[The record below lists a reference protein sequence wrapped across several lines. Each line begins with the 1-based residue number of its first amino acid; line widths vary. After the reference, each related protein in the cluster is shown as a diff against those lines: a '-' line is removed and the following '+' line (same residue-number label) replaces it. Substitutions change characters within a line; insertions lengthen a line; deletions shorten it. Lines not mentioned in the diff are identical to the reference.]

1 VCLLVIAWRTHPEYR
16 LLLAANRDEFHD
28 RPAAPLAAWPDAP
41 KIHGGRDLSAGGTWL
56 ALTRGGR
63 LGVVTN
69 YRELA
74 RKRRSAPSRGG
85 LIPGF
90 LRATT
95 LPSEYLDAIEL
106 DATGFAGFN
115 LLLADEHS
123 LWYASNRADRF
134 ARELPPGLYGLS
146 NHALDTPWPKLLKVK
161 SRFAELVDAAQFDM
175 AAAFAMLS
183 DPAPATDA
191 DLVSTGLSLDWE
203 RALSAPFVSHENYGT
218 RSSTVVS
225 VLNDGSARIQE
236 RRFDAAGNLTGET
249 MLDL

>member
-1 VCLLVIAWRTHPEYR
+1 
-16 LLLAANRDEFHD
+16 LLLAANRDEYHD
-28 RPAAPLAAWPDAP
+28 RPAAPLAAWTDTPGVW
-41 KIHGGRDLSAGGTWL
+41 GGRDLSAGGTWL
-56 ALTRGGR
+56 ALARGGR

-90 LRATT
+90 LRDSGK
-95 LPSEYLDAIEL
+95 PRDYLGAIEL

-134 ARELPPGLYGLS
+134 ALELPPGLYGLS
-146 NHALDTPWPKLLKVK
+146 NHALDTPWPKLLKMK
-161 SRFAELVDAAQFDM
+161 SRFATLVDAQQFDAH
-175 AAAFAMLS
+175 AALEMLS
-183 DPAPATDA
+183 DPEPVADA
-191 DLVSTGLSLDWE
+191 ELVSTGLSLEWE
-203 RALSAPFVSHENYGT
+203 RALSAAFVRHENYGT

-225 VLNDGSARIQE
+225 VRNDGSARIQE
-236 RRFDAAGNLTGET
+236 RRFDAAGSATGET
-249 MLDL
+249 TLEL